1 MYIVNLY
8 NVRWKKRYTQKE
20 VMLATGLSQKTVSHI
35 FNGKYYNYELK
46 TLETIAKFFNCR
58 NLSINFNWMFISK
71 IVIISTLPIDLIYD

>member
-1 MYIVNLY
+1 MVNYKNEIYTYSMYIVNLY

-46 TLETIAKFFNCR
+46 TLETIAKFFNC
-58 NLSINFNWMFISK
+58 K
-71 IVIISTLPIDLIYD
+71 IHDILVEVDDVEI